1 VTDPLAGSYYVE
13 CLTNKIEEEGKKVL
27 KQIDDMGGFMKAL
40 KGGWLVSQCR
50 ENALKWRRQ
59 VDSGE
64 RAVIGWNKFT
74 VEEEEKIRPF
84 RVDPEVARIA
94 IERIKKYKAER
105 NQAKTDAALRNLVA
119 AAERLDKGE
128 YGVVMPAAIE
138 AAKAKATCGE
148 ISKALK
154 KVFKW
159 GPNYSSQTS
168 Y

>member
-1 VTDPLAGSYYVE
+1 
-13 CLTNKIEEEGKKVL
+13 
-27 KQIDDMGGFMKAL
+27 MGGFMKAL
-40 KGGWLVSQCR
+40 KGGWLISQCR
-50 ENALKWRRQ
+50 ENSVRWRRQ

-64 RAVIGWNKFT
+64 RVVIGWNKFA
-74 VEEEEKIRPF
+74 VEKEEEVKPF
-84 RVDPEVARIA
+84 RVDPEVARVA
-94 IERIKKYKAER
+94 IERIKKYKSNR
-105 NQAKTDAALRNLVA
+105 DQVKTEKALSNLVS

-148 ISKALK
+148 ISKALR

-159 GPNYSSQTS
+159 GPNYSPLTS